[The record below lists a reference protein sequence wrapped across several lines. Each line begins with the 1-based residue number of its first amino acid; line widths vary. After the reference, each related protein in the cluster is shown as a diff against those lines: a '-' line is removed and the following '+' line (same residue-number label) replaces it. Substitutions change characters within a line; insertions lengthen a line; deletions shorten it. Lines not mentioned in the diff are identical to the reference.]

1 MKKIYTYI
9 SMLMLL
15 LATACQQD
23 ELVSSPTLQPD
34 EYQFT
39 VTIPEPV
46 VASRALG
53 DQPQDVMQMPMRVL
67 VFDEN
72 GFFIANQVATVNSF
86 EGNQGTYTV
95 NLPKSDADVS
105 LHFVLGDV
113 TFGTYS
119 PAANEVSIFSNL
131 TVKDG
136 VDAYW
141 GHLTVKDGI
150 TKNTKLETVKLV
162 RNFAEISVTKGEGRN
177 EDFTL
182 LGYALVNETNE
193 GTVAPYTGSGF
204 ATFEGLDGA
213 DDVYATFR
221 ENNGRYPGVTCGEI
235 DESAPEADEFTLE
248 PKYVYER
255 NQDDSDAPVYILV
268 KADFNGATCY
278 YKLDIVSS
286 DATTGVTS
294 YLNLYRNFAYRV
306 IIGNVESKGYDSI
319 EEAMN
324 AAASNNISASVE
336 VSEVNRIEDNVGR
349 ELSVDKLHI
358 MLVSTDAYILN
369 YNYTIKG
376 EPANDHVNAVPVDG
390 DDEGG
395 YNYEAVKEIRC
406 NKDGTITIIPADPLP
421 ASMQTQEF
429 IVISDEGLSR
439 RVTVNVR
446 TPFEFTA
453 SCIPL
458 IDAEAG
464 TPQTVTLQLPENLP
478 QSVFP
483 LEFYIEPIK
492 KTIYPDVEKNRLPV
506 RLHENSS
513 FDYVATI
520 TQAQYEANRTF
531 EFHFLSNVAE
541 SATQI
546 KVSSDLFAEHELLSF
561 INPSISNISLKLTDG
576 TSVGSIDGQGAA
588 GYVPYQAG
596 TTVILEFDAPG
607 DEPFTLDMDYLELVE
622 DSRNTGSCRATNNGY
637 TYTPN
642 SGTTH
647 HVLVFKTKYDIVSET
662 IRVESNS
669 CNPVSISYSNEPRN
683 YDLTLKYGN
692 GGSAENISSE
702 NVTIEVGTKTNEV
715 RTERNG
721 KVTINL
727 NDYIGSNLDAK
738 VTFEYEVREWE
749 WGWSSTTYSYSTT
762 LEALRDNVTY
772 TLTKR

>member
-67 VFDEN
+67 GFDEN

-162 RNFAEISVTKGEGRN
+162 RNFAKISVTKGEGRN

-204 ATFEGLDGA
+204 ATFEGLDRA

-221 ENNGRYPGVTCGEI
+221 ENNGRYPGVTCGEV

-268 KADFNGATCY
+268 KADFNETTCY

-294 YLNLYRNFAYRV
+294 YLNLYRNFAYHV

-358 MLVSTDAYILN
+358 MLVSTDEYTLN
-369 YNYTIKG
+369 YNYTINE

-395 YNYEAVKEIRC
+395 YNHEAVKGIRC

-520 TQAQYEANRTF
+520 TQEQYEASRTF
-531 EFHFLSNVAE
+531 EFHFLSNIAE

-588 GYVPYQAG
+588 GYVPYEAG

-607 DEPFTLDMDYLELVE
+607 DESFTLDMDYLEWVE

-642 SGTTH
+642 SGTAH

-669 CNPVSISYSNEPRN
+669 CNPVSISYSNEPRS
-683 YDLTLKYGN
+683 YDLTLKYGRN
-692 GGSAENISSE
+692 QNISWKS
-702 NVTIEVGTKTNEV
+702 VTIKVGSNTMSK
-715 RTERNG
+715 RTDNNG
-721 KVTINL
+721 ILSMNL
-727 NDYIGSNLDAK
+727 NDYVGSNLDAE
-738 VTFEYEVREWE
+738 VTFEYEDGD
-749 WGWSSTTYSYSTT
+749 WGWWGTTYSYTTT
-762 LEALRDNVTY
+762 LGALRNNATY
-772 TLTKR
+772 TLTER

>member
-53 DQPQDVMQMPMRVL
+53 DQPQVMQMPMRVL

-72 GFFIANQVATVNSF
+72 GFFIANQVATVKSF

-131 TVKDG
+131 TVKNG

-141 GHLTVKDGI
+141 GHLTVEKGI

-162 RNFAEISVTKGEGRN
+162 RNFAKISVTKGEGRN

-182 LGYALVNETNE
+182 VGYALVNETNE
-193 GTVAPYTGSGF
+193 GTVAPYIGSRF

-221 ENNGRYPGVTCGEI
+221 ENNERYPGVTCGEI

-268 KADFNGATCY
+268 KANFNGATCY

-294 YLNLYRNFAYRV
+294 YLNLYRNFAYHV

-358 MLVSTDAYILN
+358 MLVSTDAYTLN

-395 YNYEAVKEIRC
+395 YNHEAVQKIRC
-406 NKDGTITIIPADPLP
+406 NEDGTITIIPADPLP

-520 TQAQYEANRTF
+520 TQEQYETTANRTF

-622 DSRNTGSCRATNNGY
+622 DSRNTGSCRPTNNGY

-642 SGTTH
+642 SGTAH

-669 CNPVSISYSNEPRN
+669 CNPVSISYSNEPRS
-683 YDLTLKYGN
+683 YDLTLKYGRN
-692 GGSAENISSE
+692 QNISWKS
-702 NVTIEVGTKTNEV
+702 VTIKVGSNTMSK
-715 RTERNG
+715 RTDNNG
-721 KVTINL
+721 ILSMNL
-727 NDYIGSNLDAK
+727 NDYVGSNLDAE
-738 VTFEYEVREWE
+738 VTFEYEHRDWDD
-749 WGWSSTTYSYSTT
+749 WRGTTYSYSTT
-762 LEALRDNVTY
+762 LGELRSTTY
-772 TLTKR
+772 TLTER

>member
-53 DQPQDVMQMPMRVL
+53 DQPQAVTEMPMRVL

-86 EGNQGTYTV
+86 EGNRGTYTV
-95 NLPKSDADVS
+95 KLPKSDADVS

-119 PAANEVSIFSNL
+119 PAANEVSIFSSL

-141 GHLTVKDGI
+141 GHLTVENGI
-150 TKNTKLETVKLV
+150 TSNTVLGTVKLV
-162 RNFAEISVTKGEGRN
+162 RNFAKISVTKGEGRN
-177 EDFTL
+177 ENFTL
-182 LGYALVNETNE
+182 VGYALVNETNE

-204 ATFEGLDGA
+204 ATFKGLDTA
-213 DDVYATFR
+213 DDVYTTFR
-221 ENNGRYPGVTCGEI
+221 KNNERYPGVTCGEI

-268 KADFNGATCY
+268 KANFNGATCY

-294 YLNLYRNFAYRV
+294 YLNLYRNFAYHV

-319 EEAMN
+319 GEAMN

-358 MLVSTDAYILN
+358 MLVSTDEYTLN
-369 YNYTIKG
+369 YNYTIGGK
-376 EPANDHVNAVPVDG
+376 PANDHVNAVPVDG

-395 YNYEAVKEIRC
+395 YNLEAVKEIRC
-406 NKDGTITIIPADPLP
+406 NEDGTITIIPADPLP

-446 TPFEFTA
+446 TPFEFTS

-520 TQAQYEANRTF
+520 TQEQYEASRTF
-531 EFHFLSNVAE
+531 EFHFLSNIAE

-561 INPSISNISLKLTDG
+561 INPSISNISLKLTNG
-576 TSVGSIDGQGAA
+576 TSVGSIDGQGAD
-588 GYVPYQAG
+588 GYVPYEAG
-596 TTVILEFDAPG
+596 TTVILEFNAPG
-607 DEPFTLDMDYLELVE
+607 DESFTLDMDYLELVE

-669 CNPVSISYSNEPRN
+669 CNPVSISYSNEPRD
-683 YDLTLKYGN
+683 YDLTLKYGRN
-692 GGSAENISSE
+692 QNIRRE
-702 NVTIEVGTKTNEV
+702 NVTIRVGTNTTSK
-715 RTERNG
+715 RTDYYG
-721 KVTINL
+721 SLSMNL
-727 NDYIGSNLDAK
+727 NDYVGSNLDAK
-738 VTFEYEVREWE
+738 VTFEYVRQR
-749 WGWSSTTYSYSTT
+749 TTYSYSTT
-762 LEALRDNVTY
+762 LEELRDNATY
-772 TLTKR
+772 TLTEQ

>member
-72 GFFIANQVATVNSF
+72 GFFIANQVATVKSF
-86 EGNQGTYTV
+86 KGNEGTYTV

-113 TFGTYS
+113 TFSTYS

-141 GHLTVKDGI
+141 GHLTVEKGI

-162 RNFAEISVTKGEGRN
+162 RNFAKISVTKGEGRN

-182 LGYALVNETNE
+182 VGYALVNETNE
-193 GTVAPYTGSGF
+193 GTVAPYIGSRF

-221 ENNGRYPGVTCGEI
+221 ENNERYPGVTCGEI

-268 KADFNGATCY
+268 KANFNGATCY

-294 YLNLYRNFAYRV
+294 YLNLYRNFAYHV

-358 MLVSTDAYILN
+358 MLVSTDAYTLN

-395 YNYEAVKEIRC
+395 YNHEAVKEIRC

-520 TQAQYEANRTF
+520 TQEEYETTANRTF
-531 EFHFLSNVAE
+531 EFHFLSNIAE

-576 TSVGSIDGQGAA
+576 TSVGSIDGQGAD
-588 GYVPYQAG
+588 GYVPYEAG

-662 IRVESNS
+662 VRVESNS

-683 YDLTLKYGN
+683 YDLTLKYGR
-692 GGSAENISSE
+692 SAENISRGE
-702 NVTIEVGTKTNEV
+702 DVAIRVGTKTVDVE
-715 RTERNG
+715 TERNG

-727 NDYIGSNLDAK
+727 NDYSGYNMDAE
-738 VTFEYEVREWE
+738 VTFEYEHRDRWE
-749 WGWSSTTYSYSTT
+749 WQGTTYSYSTT
-762 LEALRDNVTY
+762 LGALRNNATY
-772 TLTKR
+772 TLTER

>member
-150 TKNTKLETVKLV
+150 TSNTVLKTVKLV
-162 RNFAEISVTKGEGRN
+162 RNFAKISVTKGEGRN

-193 GTVAPYTGSGF
+193 GTVAPYTGSRF
-204 ATFEGLDGA
+204 ATFEGLDTA

-221 ENNGRYPGVTCGEI
+221 ENNERYPGVTCGEI
-235 DESAPEADEFTLE
+235 DESAPEADEFTPE

-268 KADFNGATCY
+268 KANFNEATCY

-294 YLNLYRNFAYRV
+294 YLNLYRNFAYHV
-306 IIGNVESKGYDSI
+306 IIGNVESKGYDNI

-336 VSEVNRIEDNVGR
+336 VSEVNRIEDNVER

-358 MLVSTDAYILN
+358 MLVSTDAYTLN

-395 YNYEAVKEIRC
+395 YNHEAVQKIRC
-406 NKDGTITIIPADPLP
+406 NEDGTITIIPADPLP

-464 TPQTVTLQLPENLP
+464 TPQTVMLQLPENLP

-520 TQAQYEANRTF
+520 TQEQYEASRTF
-531 EFHFLSNVAE
+531 EFHFLSNIAE

-588 GYVPYQAG
+588 GYVPYEAG

-607 DEPFTLDMDYLELVE
+607 DESFTLDMDYLEWVE

-642 SGTTH
+642 SGTAH

-669 CNPVSISYSNEPRN
+669 CNPVSISYSNEPRS
-683 YDLTLKYGN
+683 YDLTLKYGD
-692 GGSAENISSE
+692 GENISWGQE
-702 NVTIEVGTKTNEV
+702 VTIKVGTKTNEV

-721 KVTINL
+721 KVSINL
-727 NDYIGSNLDAK
+727 DDYIGSNLDAK
-738 VTFEYEVREWE
+738 VTFEYVRSFIVW
-749 WGWSSTTYSYSTT
+749 STTYSYSTT
-762 LEALRDNVTY
+762 LGELRDNATY
-772 TLTKR
+772 TLTER

>member
-15 LATACQQD
+15 LATDCQQD

-72 GFFIANQVATVNSF
+72 GFFIANQVATVKSF
-86 EGNQGTYTV
+86 EDNQGTYTV

-150 TKNTKLETVKLV
+150 TKNTKLKTVKLV
-162 RNFAEISVTKGEGRN
+162 RNFAKISVTKGEGRN

-193 GTVAPYTGSGF
+193 GTVAPYTGSRF
-204 ATFEGLDGA
+204 ATFEGLDTA

-221 ENNGRYPGVTCGEI
+221 ENNERYPGVTCGEI
-235 DESAPEADEFTLE
+235 DESAPEADEFTSE

-268 KADFNGATCY
+268 KADFNEATCY

-294 YLNLYRNFAYRV
+294 YLNLYRNFAYHV

-358 MLVSTDAYILN
+358 MLVSTDAYTLN
-369 YNYTIKG
+369 YNYTIGGK
-376 EPANDHVNAVPVDG
+376 PANDHVNAVPVDG

-395 YNYEAVKEIRC
+395 YNHEAVQEIRC
-406 NKDGTITIIPADPLP
+406 NEDGTITIIPADPLP

-464 TPQTVTLQLPENLP
+464 TPQTVMLQLPENLP

-520 TQAQYEANRTF
+520 TQEQYEASRTF
-531 EFHFLSNVAE
+531 EFHFLSNIAE

-576 TSVGSIDGQGAA
+576 TSVGSIDGQGAD
-588 GYVPYQAG
+588 GYVPYEAG
-596 TTVILEFDAPG
+596 TTVILEFNAPG
-607 DEPFTLDMDYLELVE
+607 DESFTLDMDYLEWVE

-642 SGTTH
+642 SGTAH

-669 CNPVSISYSNEPRN
+669 CNPVSISYSNEPRS
-683 YDLTLKYGN
+683 YDLTLKYGRN
-692 GGSAENISSE
+692 QNISWKS
-702 NVTIEVGTKTNEV
+702 VTIKVGSNTMSK
-715 RTERNG
+715 RTDNNG
-721 KVTINL
+721 ILSMNL
-727 NDYIGSNLDAK
+727 NDYVGSNLDAE
-738 VTFEYEVREWE
+738 VTFEYEHRDWDD
-749 WGWSSTTYSYSTT
+749 WRGTTYSYSTT
-762 LEALRDNVTY
+762 LGELRSTTY
-772 TLTKR
+772 TLTER

>member
-53 DQPQDVMQMPMRVL
+53 NQPQDVMQMPMRVL

-162 RNFAEISVTKGEGRN
+162 RNFAKISVTKGEGRN

-235 DESAPEADEFTLE
+235 DESAPEADEFTPE

-294 YLNLYRNFAYRV
+294 YLNLYRNFAYHV

-520 TQAQYEANRTF
+520 TQEDYETTANRTF
-531 EFHFLSNVAE
+531 EFHFLSNIAE
-541 SATQI
+541 SATDI
-546 KVSSDLFAEHELLSF
+546 KVSSDLFAEHDELSF
-561 INPSISNISLKLTDG
+561 TNPKPVILTLTFKYRRNYGNTQNVPDNEQVQVRVPSG
-576 TSVGSIDGQGAA
+576 RGQTTIATLTVGSQGKADLELDILA
-588 GYVPYQAG
+588 DYDDDTQITFRYSNRYTAT
-596 TTVILEFDAPG
+596 TTVGALRNGTATE
-607 DEPFTLDMDYLELVE
+607 FTL
-622 DSRNTGSCRATNNGY
+622 RN
-637 TYTPN
+637 
-642 SGTTH
+642 
-647 HVLVFKTKYDIVSET
+647 
-662 IRVESNS
+662 
-669 CNPVSISYSNEPRN
+669 
-683 YDLTLKYGN
+683 
-692 GGSAENISSE
+692 
-702 NVTIEVGTKTNEV
+702 
-715 RTERNG
+715 
-721 KVTINL
+721 
-727 NDYIGSNLDAK
+727 
-738 VTFEYEVREWE
+738 
-749 WGWSSTTYSYSTT
+749 
-762 LEALRDNVTY
+762 
-772 TLTKR
+772 

>member
-53 DQPQDVMQMPMRVL
+53 DQPQVMQMPMRVL

-72 GFFIANQVATVNSF
+72 GFFIANQVATVKSF

-131 TVKDG
+131 TVKNG

-162 RNFAEISVTKGEGRN
+162 RNFAKISVTKGEGRN

-182 LGYALVNETNE
+182 VGYALVNETNE
-193 GTVAPYTGSGF
+193 GTVAPYIGSRF
-204 ATFEGLDGA
+204 ATFKGLDGA

-221 ENNGRYPGVTCGEI
+221 ENNERYPGVTCGEI

-268 KADFNGATCY
+268 KANFNGATCY

-358 MLVSTDAYILN
+358 MLVSTDAYTLN

-395 YNYEAVKEIRC
+395 YNHEAVKEIRC

-520 TQAQYEANRTF
+520 TQEEYETTANRTF
-531 EFHFLSNVAE
+531 EFHFLSNIAE
-541 SATQI
+541 SATDI

-576 TSVGSIDGQGAA
+576 TSVGSIDGQGAD
-588 GYVPYQAG
+588 GYVPYEAG
-596 TTVILEFDAPG
+596 TTVILEFNAPG
-607 DEPFTLDMDYLELVE
+607 DESFTLDMDYLEWVE

-642 SGTTH
+642 SGTAH

-669 CNPVSISYSNEPRN
+669 CNPVSISYSNEPRS
-683 YDLTLKYGN
+683 YDLTLKYGRN
-692 GGSAENISSE
+692 QNISWKS
-702 NVTIEVGTKTNEV
+702 VTIKVGSNTMSK
-715 RTERNG
+715 RTDNNG
-721 KVTINL
+721 ILSMNL
-727 NDYIGSNLDAK
+727 NDYVGSNLDAE
-738 VTFEYEVREWE
+738 VTFEYEHRDWDD
-749 WGWSSTTYSYSTT
+749 WRGTTYSYSTT
-762 LEALRDNVTY
+762 LGELRSTTY
-772 TLTKR
+772 TLTER

>member
-53 DQPQDVMQMPMRVL
+53 DQPQVMQMPMRVL

-86 EGNQGTYTV
+86 EGNRGTYTV
-95 NLPKSDADVS
+95 KLPKSDADVS

-119 PAANEVSIFSNL
+119 PAANAVSIFSNL

-150 TKNTKLETVKLV
+150 TSNTVLETVKLV
-162 RNFAEISVTKGEGRN
+162 RNFAKLSVTKGEGRN

-221 ENNGRYPGVTCGEI
+221 ENNERYPGVTCGEI

-278 YKLDIVSS
+278 YKLNIVSS

-294 YLNLYRNFAYRV
+294 YLNLYRNFAYHV

-358 MLVSTDAYILN
+358 MLVSTDAYTLN
-369 YNYTIKG
+369 YNYTINGG
-376 EPANDHVNAVPVDG
+376 EQANDHVNAVPVDG

-395 YNYEAVKEIRC
+395 YNHEAVREIRC

-453 SCIPL
+453 SCIPQ

-520 TQAQYEANRTF
+520 TQEQYETTANRTF
-531 EFHFLSNVAE
+531 EFHFLSNIAE

-546 KVSSDLFAEHELLSF
+546 KVSSDLFAKHELLSF

-576 TSVGSIDGQGAA
+576 TSVGSIDGQGAD
-588 GYVPYQAG
+588 GYVPYEAG

-607 DEPFTLDMDYLELVE
+607 DESFTLDMDYLELVE

-662 IRVESNS
+662 VRVESNS

-683 YDLTLKYGN
+683 YDLTLKYGRN
-692 GGSAENISSE
+692 QNIRRE
-702 NVTIEVGTKTNEV
+702 NVTIRVGTNTTSK
-715 RTERNG
+715 RTDYYG
-721 KVTINL
+721 SLSMNL
-727 NDYIGSNLDAK
+727 NDYVGSNLDAE
-738 VTFEYEVREWE
+738 VTFEYVRQR
-749 WGWSSTTYSYSTT
+749 TTYSYSTT
-762 LEALRDNVTY
+762 LEELRSTTY
-772 TLTKR
+772 TLTEQ

>member
-86 EGNQGTYTV
+86 EGNRGTYTV
-95 NLPKSDADVS
+95 KLPKSDAEVS

-119 PAANEVSIFSNL
+119 PAANAVSIFSNL

-141 GHLTVKDGI
+141 GHLTVEKGI
-150 TKNTKLETVKLV
+150 TSNTVLGTVKLV
-162 RNFAEISVTKGEGRN
+162 RNFAKISVTKGEGSN
-177 EDFTL
+177 ENFTL

-204 ATFEGLDGA
+204 ATFEELDGA

-221 ENNGRYPGVTCGEI
+221 ENNDRYPGVTCGEV

-268 KADFNGATCY
+268 KADFNEATCY

-294 YLNLYRNFAYRV
+294 YLNLYRNFAYHV

-395 YNYEAVKEIRC
+395 YNHEAVKEIIC
-406 NKDGTITIIPADPLP
+406 NEDGTITIIPADPLP

-453 SCIPL
+453 SCIPQ

-541 SATQI
+541 SATDI
-546 KVSSDLFAEHELLSF
+546 KVSSDLFAEHDLLSF
-561 INPSISNISLKLTDG
+561 TNPEVTTFDLRLRIRTDYIDRGSSVSVTMGNHTETYQIKDDRGGITLDLEDFSDYNDNTQITFSYEYWG
-576 TSVGSIDGQGAA
+576 TYSAT
-588 GYVPYQAG
+588 
-596 TTVILEFDAPG
+596 TTVGALK
-607 DEPFTLDMDYLELVE
+607 
-622 DSRNTGSCRATNNGY
+622 
-637 TYTPN
+637 
-642 SGTTH
+642 SGTTE
-647 HVLVFKTKYDIVSET
+647 F
-662 IRVESNS
+662 
-669 CNPVSISYSNEPRN
+669 
-683 YDLTLKYGN
+683 TL
-692 GGSAENISSE
+692 
-702 NVTIEVGTKTNEV
+702 
-715 RTERNG
+715 RR
-721 KVTINL
+721 
-727 NDYIGSNLDAK
+727 
-738 VTFEYEVREWE
+738 
-749 WGWSSTTYSYSTT
+749 
-762 LEALRDNVTY
+762 
-772 TLTKR
+772 